1 MAASMAYAQQSGV
14 CPWSLTGVVGR
25 RMSVVIPS
33 GSSSCDVPAGV
44 MMAIRAMAV
53 HTAARVM
60 ILVIYLMDIIASW
73 AYGWCCRLGFMDI
86 LAVWTLWMVVAV
98 WAFGLY

>member
-1 MAASMAYAQQSGV
+1 MAYAQQSGV

-60 ILVIYLMDIIASW
+60 ILVIYLMDI
-73 AYGWCCRLGFMDI
+73 L
-86 LAVWTLWMVVAV
+86 AV